1 MQHSCI
7 NQVEVCTV
15 FDCVKS
21 EEVQASTLEALPQGM
36 ASPRV
41 IPLSPYEINIMW
53 KEPIQPNGIVR
64 RYDVWRKTI
73 IQCSEM

>member
-1 MQHSCI
+1 M
-7 NQVEVCTV
+7 
-15 FDCVKS
+15 FDCVTS

-41 IPLSPYEINIMW
+41 MPLSPYEINIMW
-53 KEPIQPNGIVR
+53 KKPIQPNGIVR

-73 IQCSEM
+73 VQCSEM